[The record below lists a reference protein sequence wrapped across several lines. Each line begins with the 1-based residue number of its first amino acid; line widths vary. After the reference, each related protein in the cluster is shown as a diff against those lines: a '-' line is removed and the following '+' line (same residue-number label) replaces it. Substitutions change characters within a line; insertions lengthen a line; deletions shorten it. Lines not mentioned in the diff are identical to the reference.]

1 MVYRLDRQRIRK
13 ERAAMRKKG
22 TVIRVLCLFFG
33 VVVLGTVISRFTSS
47 VLTPVVETEYASSGT
62 IEHSIISDAVVTGS
76 QEVPVY
82 IPAGIRVE
90 EICVT
95 EGELVQEGDTL
106 FRLNADEL
114 EETYLNKKIEHKS
127 MKLQGSYPSEDA
139 RSLDELRI
147 AKAEEELAY
156 LEELVQKEGNVC
168 AAFGGMVTEIR
179 QQVGCAASDEAAL
192 VMGKEADQYTL
203 KIHIS
208 DAEKNYVSTGD
219 KATVQDG
226 TVSATGT
233 VTAIYKDTDGS
244 GQYTVDVQVAG
255 DSFQIGDSVLVNMVH
270 TSNKYEYVIPLS
282 AIRSDAASQYVLVAR
297 EKETLL
303 GMELVAVKVQI
314 KAETSNAEYAGAD
327 SDALSQKDK
336 SIINS
341 NKPLEAGDTVREK

>member
-1 MVYRLDRQRIRK
+1 MK
-13 ERAAMRKKG
+13 KKG

-33 VVVLGTVISRFTSS
+33 AAVLGTIISKCTSS

-62 IEHSIISDAVVTGS
+62 IEHNILSDAVVTGS
-76 QEVPVY
+76 QEIPVY

-95 EGELVQEGDTL
+95 EGQLVQEGDIL
-106 FRLNADEL
+106 FRLNVDEV
-114 EETYLNKKIEHKS
+114 EEAYLNKKIERKS
-127 MKLQGSYPSEDA
+127 MKLQGYYSSEEA

-147 AKAEEELAY
+147 AKADEELAY

-168 AAFGGMVTEIR
+168 ASFGGMVSEVR
-179 QQVGCAASDEAAL
+179 QQVGCVTTDAAVL
-192 VMGKEADQYTL
+192 VMNKEADQYTL
-203 KIHIS
+203 KIHIR
-208 DAEKNYVSTGD
+208 DTEKNYVSAGD
-219 KATVQDG
+219 KATVQNG

-233 VTAIYKDTDGS
+233 VAAIYKDTDGS
-244 GQYTVDVQVAG
+244 NQYTVEVQVAG

-270 TSNKYEYVIPLS
+270 TSDKYEYVIPLS
-282 AIRSDAASQYVLVAR
+282 AIRSDAASQYVLAAR

-303 GMELVAVKVQI
+303 GTELVAVKVQI
-314 KAETSNAEYAGAD
+314 KVGTSNAEYAGAD

-336 SIINS
+336 IIINS

>member
-1 MVYRLDRQRIRK
+1 MFV
-13 ERAAMRKKG
+13 
-22 TVIRVLCLFFG
+22 FG

-336 SIINS
+336 IIINS